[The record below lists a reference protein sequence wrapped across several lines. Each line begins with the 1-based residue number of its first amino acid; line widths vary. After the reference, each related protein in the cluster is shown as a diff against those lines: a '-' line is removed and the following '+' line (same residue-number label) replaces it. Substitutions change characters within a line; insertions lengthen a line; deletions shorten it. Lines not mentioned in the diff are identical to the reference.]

1 MDDRL
6 RWVGVAL
13 AVLALA
19 GMVTHYPRVADDHAP
34 YTQDAELAED
44 YDAHL
49 GEETYFWA
57 GVTAVESDRIRVDNY
72 AIDVWVHVEDPPA
85 GLEPG
90 DTVQVAGTVRPDRRI
105 DASRV
110 VASPR
115 VNRLYMFAVSG
126 LAALLVAGLTLRHW
140 RVDLRTLTVRPRGNR
155 TEGRPAD
162 RHRGTDG
169 GDRGARTAG
178 EGEP

>member
-6 RWVGVAL
+6 RWVGIAL

-19 GMVTHYPRVADDHAP
+19 GMVTHYPQVADDHTP

-49 GEETYFWA
+49 GDETYFWA
-57 GVTAVESDRIRVDNY
+57 EVTAVESDRIRVDNY
-72 AIDVWVHVEDPPA
+72 AIDVWVYTDDPPP
-85 GLEPG
+85 GLSPG
-90 DTVQVAGTVRPDRRI
+90 DIVQVAGTVRSDHRI

-115 VNRLYMFAVSG
+115 ANRRYMFAVSG

-140 RVDLRTLTVRPRGNR
+140 RVDLRTLTVRPRR
-155 TEGRPAD
+155 GR
-162 RHRGTDG
+162 TDG
-169 GDRGARTAG
+169 EDPAVRTAR

>member
-1 MDDRL
+1 MNDRL

-19 GMVTHYPRVADDHAP
+19 GMVTHYPRAADGHTP
-34 YTQDAELAED
+34 YTQDAELAAD

-49 GEETYFWA
+49 GEKTYFWA
-57 GVTAVESDRIRVDNY
+57 EVTAVGSDRIRVDNY
-72 AIDVWVHVEDPPA
+72 AIDVWVHVEDPPP

-110 VASPR
+110 VASSR
-115 VNRLYMFAVSG
+115 VNRRYMFAVSG
-126 LAALLVAGLTLRHW
+126 LAALLVAGLSLCHW
-140 RVDLRTLTVRPRGNR
+140 RVDLRTLTVRPRRDR
-155 TEGRPAD
+155 TEKRPAD
-162 RHRGTDG
+162 RPSGTDSG
-169 GDRGARTAG
+169 NRAARTAR